1 MTHRRALVHDL
12 DAVRPEVVDMFLR
25 LVARRFDDL
34 DAAVD
39 DRLAIFRVRRR
50 IDRWQDRQVHAE
62 RLAGHCAKAL
72 ELGAQRIGR
81 GLRQRGENAATAG
94 LSIRRRDFGA
104 ADTHHADLD
113 YRLLDADQS
122 VEELTT
128 ASRW

>member
-62 RLAGHCAKAL
+62 RLAGHCATAL
-72 ELGAQRIGR
+72 DLGAQRSEEHTSELQSLMR
-81 GLRQRGENAATAG
+81 TSYAVFCLKKKQ
-94 LSIRRRDFGA
+94 
-104 ADTHHADLD
+104 THSK
-113 YRLLDADQS
+113 RNKQK
-122 VEELTT
+122 
-128 ASRW
+128 